1 MRINPQSMTGMTQQP
16 QATSLIMKPGA
27 GQAPAPQAPQ
37 KKLLASKKK
46 GRRTSDSSDSSTESL
61 IREIIENKP
70 KKKEICEFFE
80 SRIEK
85 LQSS

>member
-1 MRINPQSMTGMTQQP
+1 
-16 QATSLIMKPGA
+16 MKPGTSA
-27 GQAPAPQAPQ
+27 STAPAPAQK

-46 GRRTSDSSDSSTESL
+46 GRANSEDSDSSTESL
-61 IREIIENKP
+61 IRDIIENKP